1 MTIRS
6 LSALDLPPGVTIAIN
21 QLTQQAKSLE
31 PGIYTFT
38 VRVADPH
45 GAIGGRRVSVT
56 ISAPAATPTNPH
68 SMN

>member
-31 PGIYTFT
+31 PGTYTFT
-38 VRVADPH
+38 VRVADSH
-45 GAIGGRRVSVT
+45 GTVGRRNIDVT
-56 ISAPAATPTNPH
+56 ISAPAATTNPH
-68 SMN
+68 SIN